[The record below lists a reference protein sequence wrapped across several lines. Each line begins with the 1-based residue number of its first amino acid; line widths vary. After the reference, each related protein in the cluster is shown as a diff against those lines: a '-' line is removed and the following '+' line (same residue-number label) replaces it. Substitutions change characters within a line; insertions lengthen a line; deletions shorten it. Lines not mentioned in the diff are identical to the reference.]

1 MVNSAKNEHYSYG
14 RRCLASITTLIAIVA
29 FIKPTL
35 LGTIGLVSI
44 VTLPVL
50 IA

>member
-1 MVNSAKNEHYSYG
+1 MNTTLTVGAA
-14 RRCLASITTLIAIVA
+14 LASITTLIAIVV